1 MRIITL
7 SITLLFLAACSEIIP
22 KPYEPSSGHI
32 NSQAAVEASEIPEL
46 VQQAPVLPE
55 PEPPVELEK
64 YTVVVNEVPVN
75 ELLFALARDAKINVD
90 IDPAIQGVVTL
101 NAVDQTL
108 PQLLNRISRQVNI
121 RYEIRKDDLII
132 SPDSPFF
139 RTYKI
144 DYLNMSRETKTS
156 ITTDTGVGGSGAQGG
171 QGGGSQSSNS
181 SKAEVNSSATNKFW
195 ENLVRNV
202 MAIIGEDAG
211 GGGTTTG
218 MPMSENVI
226 PHSETGILTVN
237 ATSRQHELI
246 QKLIDEAVTGANRQ
260 VLLQATIVE
269 VTLNNDFQA
278 GIDWSFLNQNGKA
291 GFDVASTGINA
302 TTPVNALSSFLL
314 KYVDPNPNR
323 DQIISATLK
332 LLQEFGDVKVLSS
345 PQIMALNNQTAILK
359 VVDNIVYFEVDVQ
372 PGVSNSQGPGEPAV
386 DTTAKTVP
394 VGIVMSMTPQV
405 NENDSIILQVRPTI
419 SRILSY
425 VNDPN
430 PELAKQNVVNPVPQ
444 IQTREMESVLR
455 MNNGQI
461 AVLGGLMQDESNSLD
476 TGTPG
481 LARIPLI
488 GEAFKSRQRSFKKT
502 ELVIF
507 LRPIV
512 VRNPSIENDLRT
524 YKALLEENTGPGAAA
539 TEVK

>member
-1 MRIITL
+1 MRKITL
-7 SITLLFLAACSEIIP
+7 SIILLCLAACSEIIP

-32 NSQAAVEASEIPEL
+32 NSQAAVGPSEIPEL

-90 IDPAIQGVVTL
+90 IDPSIQGLVTL

-121 RYEIRKDDLII
+121 RYEFTKDDLII

-156 ITTDTGVGGSGAQGG
+156 ITTDTGVGGSGG
-171 QGGGSQSSNS
+171 QGGGNAQSSNS
-181 SKAEVNSSATNKFW
+181 SKTEVTSDASNKFW
-195 ENLVRNV
+195 TNLVRNV
-202 MAIIGEDAG
+202 MAIIGEDTG

-237 ATSRQHELI
+237 ATSRQHEQI
-246 QKLIDEAVTGANRQ
+246 QKLIDEAVTSANRQ

-269 VTLNNDFQA
+269 VTLSDEFQA
-278 GIDWSFLNQNGKA
+278 GIDWSFLNRADKA
-291 GFDVASTGINA
+291 GFNVGNQGIAA
-302 TTPVNALSSFLL
+302 TSPVNALSSFVLN
-314 KYVDPNPNR
+314 YIDPNPMR
-323 DQIISATLK
+323 DLNISATLQ

-345 PQIMALNNQTAILK
+345 PQIMALNNQTAVLK

-419 SRILSY
+419 SRILSF

-430 PELAKQNVVNPVPQ
+430 PELAKQNVTNPVPQ

-461 AVLGGLMQDESNSLD
+461 AVLGGLMQDETNSLD

-481 LARIPLI
+481 LSKLPLV
-488 GEAFKSRQRSFKKT
+488 GEAFKSRRRSFKKT

-512 VRNPSIENDLRT
+512 VRNPSIENDLSI
-524 YKALLEENTGPGAAA
+524 YKALLEKNTRSGATA